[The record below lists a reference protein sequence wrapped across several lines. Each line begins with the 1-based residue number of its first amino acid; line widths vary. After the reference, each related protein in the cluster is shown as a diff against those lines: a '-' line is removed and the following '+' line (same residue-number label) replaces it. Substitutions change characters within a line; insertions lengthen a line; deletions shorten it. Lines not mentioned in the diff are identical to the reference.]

1 MSGQTNSVG
10 TFRENAVLLAI
21 VAGAVAA
28 AALVVCDALVA
39 RNTKGAGDR
48 SVEFQSLV
56 RGLGFGCQCDL
67 GHGVRQFDPRLQN
80 GEPYRFSGS
89 TFGQKRCRWHP
100 LMIFPAPPA
109 ATDAGRSEE

>member
-39 RNTKGAGDR
+39 GKAKDAGDR

-67 GHGVRQFDPRLQN
+67 SHGVRLFDRRMQR
-80 GEPYRFSGS
+80 GEPYRFSRS
-89 TFGQKRCRWHP
+89 AFGRERCLWHP
-100 LMIFPAPPA
+100 LMIFPAQA
-109 ATDAGRSEE
+109 AAAETEWSEE